1 MLYLRPLLGSHRTES
16 DKGSGNTMSQSHF
29 TPSYQCHQTP
39 LALMQ
44 CTKQLLGVPK
54 LLMHQS
60 VLGVQ
65 CWQRCK
71 SCGLGHWSPLQ
82 CSRRLVAL
90 SRLACANRAWWSQGN
105 CSGINLHVQSLSCNS
120 WLTIRTIVV
129 SVKATN

>member
-1 MLYLRPLLGSHRTES
+1 MVPTCNDFCSEDYLDRYFSDELVLSGHYRVLRTES
-16 DKGSGNTMSQSHF
+16 DKGSGNTTSQSHF

-65 CWQRCK
+65 CQQQCK
-71 SCGLGHWSPLQ
+71 SHRLGHWSPLW
-82 CSRRLVAL
+82 CS
-90 SRLACANRAWWSQGN
+90 
-105 CSGINLHVQSLSCNS
+105 
-120 WLTIRTIVV
+120 
-129 SVKATN
+129 